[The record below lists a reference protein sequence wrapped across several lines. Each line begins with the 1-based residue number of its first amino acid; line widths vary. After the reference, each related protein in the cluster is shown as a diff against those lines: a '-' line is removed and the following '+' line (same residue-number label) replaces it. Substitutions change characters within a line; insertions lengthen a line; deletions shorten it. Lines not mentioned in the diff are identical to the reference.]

1 MLNGWVGLGGSSSSG
16 EESAASTIGRRPVPT
31 GQPVP
36 SGHLSH
42 LSKQSWDESAEK
54 THFESGQIVLGKSEM
69 NALPGARRVVL
80 QTKISFNWVQ

>member
-1 MLNGWVGLGGSSSSG
+1 MGGLGGSSSSG

-54 THFESGQIVLGKSEM
+54 TLFESGQIVLGKE
-69 NALPGARRVVL
+69 
-80 QTKISFNWVQ
+80 